1 MLGTVQ
7 NLDSRLDRGLDSAL
21 NNGLKIWTRVSIARG
36 QWSHAFLLISCKV
49 LAFVGCRI
57 CYQSRTAQNL
67 DSGLWTMDWTLDS
80 KMDLLFRL
88 EFDRQE
94 SKVTCILI
102 RSIICRYSRICYQSL
117 LTVLRL
123 YQSHYLCSIQGIS
136 S

>member
-1 MLGTVQ
+1 MLWTVQ
-7 NLDSRLDRGLDSAL
+7 NLDSILDRGLDSAL

-94 SKVTCILI
+94 SKATCILI
-102 RSIICRYSRICYQSL
+102 SSIICR
-117 LTVLRL
+117 
-123 YQSHYLCSIQGIS
+123 
-136 S
+136 